1 MKGPGFFLF
10 LFLVIFASA
19 CGLSLLF
26 FPQYA
31 YVVFHQI
38 VGHPALATSLGLNI
52 GALFSWLWFKK
63 TKLAYF
69 CGFGGWLAAFQHY
82 IINIASN
89 GIHVLNFWLEALK
102 ANLF

>member
-1 MKGPGFFLF
+1 MKGPRFFLF
-10 LFLVIFASA
+10 LFVIVIAMA
-19 CGLSLLF
+19 CGVSLVF

-38 VGHPALATSLGLNI
+38 VAHSALATSLGLNI
-52 GALFSWLWFKK
+52 GAFFSWLWFKR

-69 CGFGGWLAAFQHY
+69 CGFGGWLAAFQHDFFQM
-82 IINIASN
+82 ASN
-89 GIHVLNFWLEALK
+89 GLHILDFWLQALK